1 MKSKASVQVASWRN
15 TYFTWAAIVAMLLV
29 LAGFARTYYLKAFFA
44 TPALPTLL
52 HFHGAILTLWFVL
65 FFVQVRLVAVHRVD
79 FHRLLGICGV
89 VLATFIVLVS
99 SAVAIH
105 ATRRDF
111 LADPRSNAA
120 LSFLAFLLLGELLP
134 FVGFFVAAL
143 LFRQRSDYHKRFMLL
158 ASCSF
163 LGAAIIRLPFH
174 FIQAAGLWS
183 SIAMVETVPVTFILF
198 DTAQNRRL
206 HAAFLWGG
214 LLFVSVLPAL
224 VFLSRTQLWIEIAKR
239 LVL

>member
-1 MKSKASVQVASWRN
+1 MKSNDQVASLRN
-15 TYFTWAAIVAMLLV
+15 AYFTWAAIVAMLLV
-29 LAGFARTYYLKAFFA
+29 FAGFARTYYLKTFFG
-44 TPALPTLL
+44 TPALPPLL
-52 HFHGAILTLWFVL
+52 HLHGFVLTLWFAL
-65 FFVQVRLVAVHRVD
+65 FLVQVRLVAARRIGL
-79 FHRLLGICGV
+79 HRLLGICGV
-89 VLATFIVLVS
+89 VLAAFIVLIS

-111 LADPRSNAA
+111 LADPRSNDA

-134 FVGFFVAAL
+134 FVGFLVAAL
-143 LFRQRSDYHKRFMLL
+143 LFRQRSDCHKRLMLL

-183 SIAMVETVPVTFILF
+183 SIGMVEIFPVTFILF
-198 DTAQNRRL
+198 DTVQNRRL

-224 VFLSRTQLWIEIAKR
+224 VFLSRTQLWIDIAKR

>member
-1 MKSKASVQVASWRN
+1 MKSNGQVASLRN

-29 LAGFARTYYLKAFFA
+29 FAGFARTYYLKAFFA
-44 TPALPTLL
+44 TPVLPTLL
-52 HFHGAILTLWFVL
+52 HLHGAILTLWFVL
-65 FFVQVRLVAVHRVD
+65 FFVQVRLVAARRID
-79 FHRLLGICGV
+79 LHRLLGICGV
-89 VLATFIVLVS
+89 VLAAFIVLIS

-134 FVGFFVAAL
+134 FVGFLVAAL
-143 LFRQRSDYHKRFMLL
+143 LFRRRSDYHKRFMLL

-163 LGAAIIRLPFH
+163 LGAAIIRLPFD

-183 SIAMVETVPVTFILF
+183 SIGMVEIVAVTFILF

-214 LLFVSVLPAL
+214 PLFVSVLPAL
-224 VFLSRTQLWIEIAKR
+224 VFLSRTQLWIDIAKW

>member
-1 MKSKASVQVASWRN
+1 MKSNNQVASLRN

-29 LAGFARTYYLKAFFA
+29 FAGFARTYYLKTFFG
-44 TPALPTLL
+44 TPVLPALL
-52 HFHGAILTLWFVL
+52 HLHGFVLTLWFVL
-65 FFVQVRLVAVHRVD
+65 FLVQVRLVAARRID
-79 FHRLLGICGV
+79 LHRLLGICGV
-89 VLATFIVLVS
+89 VLAAFIVLIS

-134 FVGFFVAAL
+134 FVGFLIAAL
-143 LFRQRSDYHKRFMLL
+143 LFRQRSDYHKRLMLL

-163 LGAAIIRLPFH
+163 LGAATIRLPFH
-174 FIQAAGLWS
+174 FIQTAGLWS
-183 SIAMVETVPVTFILF
+183 SIGMVEIFPVTFILF
-198 DTAQNRRL
+198 DTVQNRRL

-224 VFLSRTQLWIEIAKR
+224 VFLSRTQLWIDIAKR

>member
-1 MKSKASVQVASWRN
+1 MKSDVQVASMRN
-15 TYFTWAAIVAMLLV
+15 TYFTRAAIVTILLV
-29 LAGFARTYYLKAFFA
+29 FAGFARTYYLKTFFG
-44 TPALPTLL
+44 TPVLPPLL
-52 HFHGAILTLWFVL
+52 HLHGFVLTLWFVL
-65 FFVQVRLVAVHRVD
+65 FLVQVRLVAARRID
-79 FHRLLGICGV
+79 LHRLLGICGV
-89 VLATFIVLVS
+89 VLAVFIVLIS

-111 LADPRSNAA
+111 LADPRSNTA

-134 FVGFFVAAL
+134 FVGFLVAAL
-143 LFRQRSDYHKRFMLL
+143 LFRRRSDYHKRFMLL

-174 FIQAAGLWS
+174 FIQAAGIWA
-183 SIAMVETVPVTFILF
+183 SIGMVETVAVTFILF

-224 VFLSRTQLWIEIAKR
+224 VFLSRTQMWIDIARR

>member
-1 MKSKASVQVASWRN
+1 MKGNVQVAGLRN
-15 TYFTWAAIVAMLLV
+15 TYFTRAAVVAILLV
-29 LAGFARTYYLKAFFA
+29 FAGFARTYYLKTFFG
-44 TPALPTLL
+44 TPVLPPLL
-52 HFHGAILTLWFVL
+52 HLHGFVLTLWFVL
-65 FFVQVRLVAVHRVD
+65 FLVQVRLVAARRID
-79 FHRLLGICGV
+79 LHRLLGICGV
-89 VLATFIVLVS
+89 VLAAFIVLIS
-99 SAVAIH
+99 SAVAIQ

-134 FVGFFVAAL
+134 FVGFLVAAL
-143 LFRQRSDYHKRFMLL
+143 LFRRRSDYHKRFMLL

-183 SIAMVETVPVTFILF
+183 SIAMVETVAVTFILL
-198 DTAQNRRL
+198 DTARNRRL
-206 HAAFLWGG
+206 HPAFLWGG

-224 VFLSRTQLWIEIAKR
+224 VFLSRTQLWIDIARR

>member
-1 MKSKASVQVASWRN
+1 MKSKISVPVASWRN
-15 TYFTWAAIVAMLLV
+15 TYFTWASIVAMLLV

-44 TPALPTLL
+44 TTALPTLL
-52 HFHGAILTLWFVL
+52 HIHGTILTLWFVL

-111 LADPRSNAA
+111 LTDPRSNAT

-174 FIQAAGLWS
+174 FIQVAGLWS
-183 SIAMVETVPVTFILF
+183 SIAMVETVPVIFILF